1 MFPETLVTLI
11 CTLEKSWSC
20 ADAGRPRNIV
30 TAAMAKIITSRV
42 ILFIF
47 PPPSSAAH
55 CSTTRWKCELE
66 KVRLSPGRERA
77 AAKQGFGGPLAEID
91 GERDAM
97 TVVSGEDDHV
107 FALRMAAK
115 NRAHSFGEQN
125 RPGPAVRDARGLQR
139 RMQMMHAALE
149 PAETLLGFS
158 FAHIEAVQ
166 IWRSEFLCVLT
177 GLAKK

>member
-66 KVRLSPGRERA
+66 KVRLSPGRERSEEHTSELQSPMYLVCRLLLEKK
-77 AAKQGFGGPLAEID
+77 KQ
-91 GERDAM
+91 
-97 TVVSGEDDHV
+97 
-107 FALRMAAK
+107 
-115 NRAHSFGEQN
+115 
-125 RPGPAVRDARGLQR
+125 
-139 RMQMMHAALE
+139 
-149 PAETLLGFS
+149 
-158 FAHIEAVQ
+158 
-166 IWRSEFLCVLT
+166 
-177 GLAKK
+177 